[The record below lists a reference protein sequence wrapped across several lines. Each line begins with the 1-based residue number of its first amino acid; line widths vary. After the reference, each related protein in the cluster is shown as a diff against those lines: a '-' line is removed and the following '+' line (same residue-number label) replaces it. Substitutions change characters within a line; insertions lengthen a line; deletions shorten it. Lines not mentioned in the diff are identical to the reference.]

1 MELAKFEGDVY
12 LGRIDPA
19 TGAFLGYVGPLE
31 CDAFEPGREDGNT
44 LEIKS
49 KRRDIYGQA
58 IFSETEPGS
67 TNLRMVFK
75 EQPSEILAIAFA
87 ANPAALAVTG
97 AAVTDEAMTVTK
109 LDTWLPL
116 LHKNVSAVVVN
127 DATPA
132 VIANTNYE
140 VNPRLGMIKFLSTGT
155 VAVDDAVT
163 VDYTYGSLSGEKFDG
178 ETVAEASFRVYFD
191 GKNRVSKK
199 DFSMEY
205 YEVKI
210 PAPTSIFDLL
220 SSDLVTLELTGN
232 AITPSGKT
240 APYQVVKFS

>member
-12 LGRIDPA
+12 LGRIDPT

-44 LEIKS
+44 LDIKS
-49 KRRDIYGQA
+49 KRREIYGQT
-58 IFSETEPGS
+58 IYSETEPGS

-87 ANPAALAVTG
+87 ANPAALTVTG
-97 AAVTDEAMTVTK
+97 ATVTAEAVKATK
-109 LDTWLPL
+109 LDTWLPFV
-116 LHKNVSAVVVN
+116 HKNVS
-127 DATPA
+127 D
-132 VIANTNYE
+132 VIVTKGTALVLGTDYELNT
-140 VNPRLGMIKFLSTGT
+140 RLGMIRYLSSGS
-155 VAVDDAVT
+155 VVVDDIPT
-163 VDYTYGSLSGEKFDG
+163 VDYSYGSMSGEKFDG
-178 ETVAEASFRVYFD
+178 ETVAEGSFRIYFD
-191 GKNRVSKK
+191 GRNRVSKK

-232 AITPSGKT
+232 AITPSGKP